1 MEQLFKDF
9 NCDEGTIGNN
19 IVHCFHADKTNID
32 KLETYKDPKILEIS
46 KKLNVD
52 YFYLAYWK
60 KESIEEEKL
69 DPGYACRET
78 EKMSNIFALR
88 SLFGIKA
95 GGKITLNM
103 MMPYIIWKK
112 DSTDV
117 YWVLLCWAQ
126 RGFPDIDGMLDHIN
140 KLAFNQDDEKPKI
153 GDLPKPN
160 FS

>member
-1 MEQLFKDF
+1 M
-9 NCDEGTIGNN
+9 
-19 IVHCFHADKTNID
+19 
-32 KLETYKDPKILEIS
+32 EIS

-126 RGFPDIDGMLDHIN
+126 RGFPDITGMLYDIN
-140 KLAFNQDDEKPKI
+140 KLAFNQGNKQPKI